1 MEEEEKN
8 KETEQNDL
16 SNKQNI
22 SESETT
28 FNNNNSKSFRPM
40 NNQKIKISEE
50 KLKDS
55 KEQKM
60 EIKSELTASHNQN
73 QNDIKPKN
81 NNIIHST
88 FNFTDNKNY
97 YLKIN
102 RCLTARIKK
111 IILIIFLI
119 ISLIFVFISIFDII
133 NSSKKTEFFKN
144 NKFLMNNIFIFIFQI
159 AYALSLL
166 LFQGLIIILEKKENL
181 IFNIMSIIFI
191 SIIIIIRTILV
202 IKNDDKNSTM
212 VYNFILSFCLTF
224 INLGIF
230 MITLKLLK
238 LKKNVQQNIEEIIN
252 FTDILQATNSKI
264 TDKKDNQLMLNNS
277 GSENKEDNT
286 NDKKGITALVEET
299 NNHDNNNNNNDNE
312 TNNKKE

>member
-22 SESETT
+22 SENETT
-28 FNNNNSKSFRPM
+28 FNNNNNSKSFRQM
-40 NNQKIKISEE
+40 NNNQKIKINEE

-60 EIKSELTASHNQN
+60 EIKSELTTSQNQN
-73 QNDIKPKN
+73 QTDITPKN
-81 NNIIHST
+81 NSLMHSS
-88 FNFTDNKNY
+88 FNFSDNKNY

-119 ISLIFVFISIFDII
+119 ISLTFIFISIFDII
-133 NSSKKTEFFKN
+133 NSSKKTEFFQN

-181 IFNIMSIIFI
+181 LFNII
-191 SIIIIIRTILV
+191 SIIIISIIIILRTIIV

-212 VYNFILSFCLTF
+212 VYNFLFSFCLTF

-238 LKKNVQQNIEEIIN
+238 MKKNVQQNIEEIIN

-277 GSENKEDNT
+277 GSENKDENP

-299 NNHDNNNNNNDNE
+299 SINNNNNNNNDNK
-312 TNNKKE
+312 TNN

>member
-22 SESETT
+22 SENETT
-28 FNNNNSKSFRPM
+28 FNNNNNSKSFRQM
-40 NNQKIKISEE
+40 NNNQKIKINEE

-60 EIKSELTASHNQN
+60 EIKSELTTSQNQN
-73 QNDIKPKN
+73 QTDITPKN
-81 NNIIHST
+81 NSLMHSS
-88 FNFTDNKNY
+88 FNFSDNKNY

-119 ISLIFVFISIFDII
+119 ISLTFIFISIFDII
-133 NSSKKTEFFKN
+133 NSSKKTEFFQN

-181 IFNIMSIIFI
+181 LFNII
-191 SIIIIIRTILV
+191 SIIIISIIIILRTIIV

-212 VYNFILSFCLTF
+212 VYNFLFSFCLTF

-238 LKKNVQQNIEEIIN
+238 MKKNVQQNIEEIIN

-277 GSENKEDNT
+277 GSENKDENP
-286 NDKKGITALVEET
+286 NNKKGITALVEET
-299 NNHDNNNNNNDNE
+299 SINNNNNNNNDNK
-312 TNNKKE
+312 TNN

>member
-8 KETEQNDL
+8 KETDQNKL
-16 SNKQNI
+16 SNKQS
-22 SESETT
+22 SENESS
-28 FNNNNSKSFRPM
+28 FNNNNNSKSFRQM
-40 NNQKIKISEE
+40 NNQKIKIYKE

-55 KEQKM
+55 KEQEM
-60 EIKSELTASHNQN
+60 EIKSELTASQNQN
-73 QNDIKPKN
+73 QSDITTKN
-81 NNIIHST
+81 NTLMLSA
-88 FNFTDNKNY
+88 FNFSDNKNY

-119 ISLIFVFISIFDII
+119 LSLIFIIISIFDII

-144 NKFLMNNIFIFIFQI
+144 NKYLMNNLFIFIFQI
-159 AYALSLL
+159 AYALSLI
-166 LFQGLIIILEKKENL
+166 LFQGLILLLEKKENL
-181 IFNIMSIIFI
+181 IFNIMSIILI

-212 VYNFILSFCLTF
+212 VYNFIFSLCLTL

-238 LKKNVQQNIEEIIN
+238 MKKNVQQNIEEIIN
-252 FTDILQATNSKI
+252 FPDQATNSKI
-264 TDKKDNQLMLNNS
+264 VDKKDNQLMLNNS
-277 GSENKEDNT
+277 GSEIKEENT
-286 NDKKGITALVEET
+286 NDKKGITTLVEET
-299 NNHDNNNNNNDNE
+299 NIHNDNNNNENE

>member
-22 SESETT
+22 SENETT
-28 FNNNNSKSFRPM
+28 FNNNNNSKSFRQM
-40 NNQKIKISEE
+40 NNNQKIKINEE

-60 EIKSELTASHNQN
+60 EIKSELTTSQNQN
-73 QNDIKPKN
+73 QTDITPKN
-81 NNIIHST
+81 NSLMHSS
-88 FNFTDNKNY
+88 FNFSDNKNY

-119 ISLIFVFISIFDII
+119 ISLTFIFISIFDII
-133 NSSKKTEFFKN
+133 NSSKKTEFFQN

-181 IFNIMSIIFI
+181 LFNII
-191 SIIIIIRTILV
+191 SIIIISIIIILRTIIV

-212 VYNFILSFCLTF
+212 VYNFLFSFCLTF

-238 LKKNVQQNIEEIIN
+238 MKKNVQQNIEEIIN

-264 TDKKDNQLMLNNS
+264 NDKKDNQLMLNNS
-277 GSENKEDNT
+277 GSENKDENP

-299 NNHDNNNNNNDNE
+299 SINNNNNNNNNDNK
-312 TNNKKE
+312 TNN

>member
-8 KETEQNDL
+8 KETDQNKL
-16 SNKQNI
+16 SNKQS
-22 SESETT
+22 SENESS
-28 FNNNNSKSFRPM
+28 FNNNNNSKSFRQM
-40 NNQKIKISEE
+40 NNQKIKIYKE

-55 KEQKM
+55 KEQEM
-60 EIKSELTASHNQN
+60 EIKSELTASQNQN
-73 QNDIKPKN
+73 QTDITTKN
-81 NNIIHST
+81 NTLMLSA
-88 FNFTDNKNY
+88 FNFSDNKNY

-119 ISLIFVFISIFDII
+119 LSLIFIIISIFDII

-144 NKFLMNNIFIFIFQI
+144 NKYLMNNLFIFIFQI
-159 AYALSLL
+159 AYALSLI
-166 LFQGLIIILEKKENL
+166 LFQGLILLLEKKENL
-181 IFNIMSIIFI
+181 IFNIMSIILI

-202 IKNDDKNSTM
+202 IKKDYKNSTM

-238 LKKNVQQNIEEIIN
+238 MKKNVQQNIEEIIN
-252 FTDILQATNSKI
+252 FPDQATNSKI
-264 TDKKDNQLMLNNS
+264 VDKKDNQLMLNNS
-277 GSENKEDNT
+277 GSEIKEENT
-286 NDKKGITALVEET
+286 NDKKVITTLVEET
-299 NNHDNNNNNNDNE
+299 NIHNDNNNNENE